1 MQIYLAYKIC
11 MNLDR
16 DMTNSIPD
24 PYFAIKR
31 EIEEETGIDSKR
43 ESCDIICL
51 AL

>member
-1 MQIYLAYKIC
+1 
-11 MNLDR
+11 MNPDR
-16 DMTNSIPD
+16 DMANSIPD

-31 EIEEETGIDSKR
+31 EIEEKTGIDSER

>member
-1 MQIYLAYKIC
+1 MQIYLAYIIS
-11 MNLDR
+11 MNPDR

-24 PYFAIKR
+24 SYFAIKR